1 MTVNFLAVSYQRFY
15 YPRMSELLKYK
26 ETLIIDRSTRK
37 IIWENPKTKFRREY
51 DFPDIEAMI
60 VQKYVEVIQG
70 RHGRSWEQNH
80 FKIYFTLNVPGPPRR
95 VPLYQGCNDAIAE
108 SLITQIP
115 KFLPVKIEHQQLSHR
130 PEED

>member
-1 MTVNFLAVSYQRFY
+1 
-15 YPRMSELLKYK
+15 MSELLKYK

-80 FKIYFTLNVPGPPRR
+80 FKIYFTLNVPPPRR

-115 KFLPVKIEHQQLSHR
+115 KFLPGQN
-130 PEED
+130 